1 MIFVEGIQADFNHTP
16 SPAKFSRINIPNTIL
31 VTSQGYF
38 NLSRVLL
45 FFRPFNFSFPKHL
58 TDYGVWLTTT
68 LLRSLWNC
76 PHFIF
81 VPHFHT
87 EYLLHKAEGLNSISF
102 LFSNIKQ
109 LPPPPPCIPASS
121 SAFYFQYTTR
131 CAFCWWFFWYLLHWI
146 WLCGLSVTWN
156 VHQNEF
162 SICYMQM
169 SIEAWRKHKF
179 ICNVS
184 STMLSSFLGFLFFFN
199 L

>member
-1 MIFVEGIQADFNHTP
+1 MGYDSLLPSFVVYD
-16 SPAKFSRINIPNTIL
+16 
-31 VTSQGYF
+31 
-38 NLSRVLL
+38 
-45 FFRPFNFSFPKHL
+45 
-58 TDYGVWLTTT
+58 
-68 LLRSLWNC
+68 LWNC

-109 LPPPPPCIPASS
+109 LPPPADMHPCQFKCILFSIHHKMC
-121 SAFYFQYTTR
+121 FLLVV
-131 CAFCWWFFWYLLHWI
+131 FWYLLDWV

-179 ICNVS
+179 VCNVS
-184 STMLSSFLGFLFFFN
+184 STMLSSFFGVLGFLN
-199 L
+199 LSNI